1 MPTVRSFTWK
11 TVVLTL
17 LLIAAVGAFAWQMGA
32 ANFFSTIMETAHD
45 LLLNTVFFILSLA
58 VLAGALG
65 GFMAEFGILAFL
77 NWLLAPFIRLLWGL
91 PGAASIGAVTTF
103 ISDNPAIIALGKDQ
117 EFIKYFST
125 HQKPALTNFGTSF
138 GMGLIVIAFMM
149 SQGFFAESFIGFFG
163 AVAGSIVSTRLML
176 FFSRRSL
183 GFSTA
188 PEHPSAPDPKQY
200 IQTREIREGNLFQ
213 RVLESLLEGGKN
225 GLDIGFQIIPGVL
238 VICTFV
244 LMITFGADDGGYDGS
259 AYQGV
264 PLLPELGR
272 LVYLPLKWLFGFS
285 SPDAIAFPITSLG
298 AVGAAMGIV
307 PRFLAEGLINGNDIA
322 VFTAMGMCWSGFLST
337 HVAMMDVIGFRSLTS
352 KAMISHAV
360 GGTVAGI
367 TAHFLVMLLL

>member
-1 MPTVRSFTWK
+1 MPTVRSFSWK
-11 TVVLTL
+11 TVLLTL
-17 LLIAAVGAFAWQMGA
+17 LILAALGGFTYEMGA

-45 LLLNTVFFILSLA
+45 LLLNTVFFILALA

-103 ISDNPAIIALGKDQ
+103 ISDNPAIIALGKDE
-117 EFIKYFST
+117 EFIKYFRE

-149 SQGFFAESFIGFFG
+149 SQGFFAASFIGFLG

-183 GFSTA
+183 GTGPA
-188 PEHPSAPDPKQY
+188 TDHPHGPDPKQY
-200 IQTREIREGNLFQ
+200 IQTREIRDGNLFQ
-213 RVLESLLEGGKN
+213 RVLESLLEGGKK
-225 GLDIGFQIIPGVL
+225 GLEIGFQIIPGVL
-238 VICTFV
+238 VICTMI
-244 LMITFGADDGGYDGS
+244 LMVTFGAGDAGYDGS
-259 AYQGV
+259 AYQGI

-272 LVYLPLKWLFGFS
+272 LIYLPMQWLFGFS

-307 PRFLAEGLINGNDIA
+307 PKFLSAGLISGNDIA

-337 HVAMMDVIGFRSLTS
+337 HVAMMDVMGFRRLTS
-352 KAMISHAV
+352 KAMISHAA
-360 GGTVAGI
+360 GGTAAGI
-367 TAHFLVMLLL
+367 AAHLFYLLIL